1 MMAYTKALFDR
12 FPPTEERGDYLKTID
27 RQGEIL
33 NSRVT
38 SMLTVTS
45 LEAGTSQVV
54 LRKLGVLYVAR
65 EALID
70 LELSL
75 KRVFYILHL
84 PPLLGAEVVRRAA
97 ASSRADCSSH
107 AERTPPPRPT
117 NTRKAVSAV
126 VPRNLFLPHDFVRVN
141 GNDHHPYG
149 SPGVPTTCRINSMN
163 ISAALGSSLSFG

>member
-27 RQGEIL
+27 LQGEIL

-38 SMLTVTS
+38 NMLTVTS
-45 LEAGTSQVV
+45 LEAGTSRVV
-54 LRKLGVLYVAR
+54 LRELGVLYVAR

-84 PPLLGAEVVRRAA
+84 PPLLGAEFVR
-97 ASSRADCSSH
+97 RADCSS
-107 AERTPPPRPT
+107 PQ
-117 NTRKAVSAV
+117 SA
-126 VPRNLFLPHDFVRVN
+126 
-141 GNDHHPYG
+141 HHPYG
-149 SPGVPTTCRINSMN
+149 SP
-163 ISAALGSSLSFG
+163 